1 MVVAELIVLKVKV
14 GNTESE
20 FRMSEEEV
28 LAQVR
33 YTNSIPK
40 KLVLTTPYR

>member
-1 MVVAELIVLKVKV
+1 MAVAELIVLKVKV
-14 GNTESE
+14 DNTESE

-33 YTNSIPK
+33 YTNFIPK

>member
-1 MVVAELIVLKVKV
+1 MAVAELIVLKVKV
-14 GNTESE
+14 DNTESE

-33 YTNSIPK
+33 YTNFIPK
-40 KLVLTTPYR
+40 KHVPTTSYR

>member
-1 MVVAELIVLKVKV
+1 MAVAELIVLKVKV
-14 GNTESE
+14 DNTESE

-33 YTNSIPK
+33 YTNFILK
-40 KLVLTTPYR
+40 KHVPTTSYR